1 MAKSGFATGFAGF
14 LIGVVTGLGIAAGA
28 ALLINMSPVPLVDKV
43 DKVTADVDPSAA
55 LAGGVDPNARLNKGA
70 ADAPAPDAAP
80 AREAPGGVAAVRI
93 GDNEPRR
100 DASGKAR
107 EPGEVKPVTFW
118 VQTGSYSS
126 EDDANDEAAQL
137 ALAGHGAQISQ
148 AGSHWRVRVG
158 PFDDR
163 RSAEETLAAL
173 TDLGMKPV
181 IAESR

>member
-43 DKVTADVDPSAA
+43 DKVTADVDPSVA

-70 ADAPAPDAAP
+70 DAPASDAMP
-80 AREAPGGVAAVRI
+80 VREAPGGVAAVRI
-93 GDNEPRR
+93 DENEPGR

-126 EDDANDEAAQL
+126 ENDANDEAAKL
-137 ALAGHGAQISQ
+137 ALAGHGALISR
-148 AGSHWRVRVG
+148 AGSYWRVRIG

-163 RSAEETLAAL
+163 RSAEETLSAL